1 MTIVAVHGF
10 ANATY
15 NVVEGERLNTF
26 FELNVKG
33 ETPFGGALVFSGR
46 ITTASGGTA
55 SEQHANNV

>member
-1 MTIVAVHGF
+1 MTIVSVHGF

-33 ETPFGGALVFSGR
+33 ETPFGGALVVAGT

>member
-10 ANATY
+10 TNTTY
-15 NVVEGERLNTF
+15 NVVEGDRLHTHF
-26 FELNVKG
+26 QFNVKG
-33 ETPFGGALVFSGR
+33 ETALGGALVFSGR